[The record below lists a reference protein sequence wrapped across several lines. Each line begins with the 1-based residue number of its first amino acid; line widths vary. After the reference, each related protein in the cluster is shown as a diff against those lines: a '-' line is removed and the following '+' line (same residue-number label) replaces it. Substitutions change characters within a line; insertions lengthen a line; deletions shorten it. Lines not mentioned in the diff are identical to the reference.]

1 MKDIHTSSFFLLPYP
16 LSRAFT
22 LVELIVVIGIIGILA
37 GIMLTSFGGGRES
50 ARAAK
55 CLSNMRNLA
64 QGALSYAS
72 NVSSDGEAYYPNA
85 GSYADYNPYVEKYYE
100 RKGWISWLSM
110 NNPYKG
116 GSTSFVKCETVG
128 GCFKSTGMD
137 EAGTFAITN
146 GSLWKYVGR
155 SRDIYVCP
163 HHVIRAQKR
172 GAQVRF
178 SYVMNSYFGYDWSDG
193 SDVGGGSK
201 KRESVT
207 RPDRILLFAELPFG
221 EKGSDY
227 DTANAIGDNAFSES
241 TLTDCTLQYKA
252 NYNGK
257 SYNDNWQGEA
267 ESIAFNHKSGKKWCA
282 HVVFADGH
290 AERLILPS
298 GSGGLSATTLTALL
312 CVGVDVIFDGS
323 TYSVPKDGDDQA
335 SDDSNND

>member
-1 MKDIHTSSFFLLPYP
+1 MKMQTSSCVR
-16 LSRAFT
+16 RAFT

-64 QGALSYAS
+64 QGVMSYAS
-72 NVSSDGEAYYPNA
+72 DTKHYPPA
-85 GSYADYNPYVEKYYE
+85 GSYAYLEEDGNSGNPKYME
-100 RKGWISWLSM
+100 TRGWVSWLSKD
-110 NNPYKG
+110 NPYKKG
-116 GSTSFVKCETVG
+116 EKEEGSTSFVKCDTVG

-137 EAGTFAITN
+137 DDGTFALTN
-146 GSLWKYVGR
+146 GALWKYVGQ
-155 SRDIYVCP
+155 SRDTYVCP
-163 HHVIRAQKR
+163 QHVILAQKH

-178 SYVMNSYFGYDWSDG
+178 SYAMNAYFKYDSTDG
-193 SDVGGGSK
+193 SDAAEIDNDG
-201 KRESVT
+201 RIEMDDVT

-221 EKGSDY
+221 EAGSSY

-241 TLTDCTLQYKA
+241 ALTDCTVQYKL

-298 GSGGLSATTLTALL
+298 GSGGISAATLTGML
-312 CVGVDVIFDGS
+312 CRGKDVIFDGDA
-323 TYSVPKDGDDQA
+323 YSAPQDVNKQ
-335 SDDSNND
+335 SDE